1 MKKIFLLLAF
11 FIATITFAQTPARHY
26 GGVVLGSFASDPTP
40 VMAGQIYWNT
50 TDNKFRAYNGTAWED
65 LALVD
70 TNNNFSVNQ
79 TFEGDLILG
88 FDSGVIVNSTTTTTT
103 VNQFALIDTTQNFN
117 TNGVEVGDTVTSPF
131 GTALISS
138 IDSND
143 TLILDTDIDTSD
155 SGITYTIDGDVYG
168 TLTRGTLSELQVWTL
183 PNATGTLALTTDI
196 PTLQQVTTAGNSS
209 TNSMIIQSSAG
220 IQSVF
225 QTFLDTDANQYSSMG
240 YDKVFVKGTSSSL
253 EARTDKIYI
262 TAGGIDFTEYKKDE
276 IRALALG
283 TNFGLTLDF
292 NKTGAVS
299 SYTQT
304 FQQAGGTIALT
315 SDITSPDLQTV
326 TNQGS
331 TTTNNV
337 TLDDSR
343 LEVLGGTAIAN
354 TTDITQLQLRNDA
367 VINEFTANSK
377 IAFIWQDW
385 KTTSANSQHDNIYSI
400 SRNFTDAVNVDVH
413 RGILNYIKENGTGM
427 ANQIVGI
434 QNEFHLDP
442 SGTSPNTEY
451 MIGTYNFMQT
461 SNFGATNWTIDEWAG
476 VKNQLQ
482 VSDFDLVVTDLYGSE
497 TTLFNNGGNVTN
509 FKGVSV
515 ETDNEQGGFTN
526 GTITNYYGLY
536 SELNPTSSAD
546 ITGTL
551 NLLTLEYT
559 DGTSGGITA
568 ANPYSIYSSPDIPSY
583 FRGNIEIGNASDI
596 LLDDN
601 ASGSGA
607 SRIQWNANNYIE
619 FDDQATAEVII
630 KSDNGITLDA
640 NVSTLNNEIFVGSGK
655 VHTGG
660 SNGSSTI
667 EQDDLKLTRGIS
679 GNPTVQATDGV
690 ATHIISF
697 EVNGGS
703 DTTLNTPSG
712 YIGEIA
718 VAHEKSPQNI
728 TATPSG
734 STNTTAGKDFYFAT
748 WSGGTGN
755 YTFNLPAVASNQYR
769 CIKIVCDNTITA
781 SHTITLDGNGAE
793 TIDGAT
799 TYVINRGYEAISVW
813 STGTEWILI
822 QEKK

>member
-50 TDNKFRAYNGTAWED
+50 TDNKFKAYNGTAWED
-65 LALVD
+65 LA
-70 TNNNFSVNQ
+70 
-79 TFEGDLILG
+79 I
-88 FDSGVIVNSTTTTTT
+88 
-103 VNQFALIDTTQNFN
+103 
-117 TNGVEVGDTVTSPF
+117 
-131 GTALISS
+131 
-138 IDSND
+138 
-143 TLILDTDIDTSD
+143 
-155 SGITYTIDGDVYG
+155 
-168 TLTRGTLSELQVWTL
+168 
-183 PNATGTLALTTDI
+183 I

-209 TNSMIIQSSAG
+209 
-220 IQSVF
+220 
-225 QTFLDTDANQYSSMG
+225 
-240 YDKVFVKGTSSSL
+240 
-253 EARTDKIYI
+253 
-262 TAGGIDFTEYKKDE
+262 
-276 IRALALG
+276 
-283 TNFGLTLDF
+283 
-292 NKTGAVS
+292 
-299 SYTQT
+299 
-304 FQQAGGTIALT
+304 
-315 SDITSPDLQTV
+315 
-326 TNQGS
+326 
-331 TTTNNV
+331 TNNV

-343 LEVLGGTAIAN
+343 LEVLGGTATAN
-354 TTDITQLQLRNDA
+354 TTDITQLQLRNDTQG
-367 VINEFTANSK
+367 VGDEFTANSK
-377 IAFIWQDW
+377 IAFIWKDW

-536 SELNPTSSAD
+536 SELNPTSNAD

-660 SNGSSTI
+660 SGGSSTI
-667 EQDDLKLTRGIS
+667 ENDDLKLTRGIS

-728 TATPSG
+728 TASPSG